1 MADRVYAMVRVRAGV
16 YLLPSNDGRTLY
28 RLSSYVE
35 DGSAKVDDGRGGW
48 KPITGTFWEVARNR
62 VPLPEIEPH
71 MIGGAFDDGEDWL
84 WNRDLWLEVESG
96 LDRRADA
103 IDEALRR

>member
-1 MADRVYAMVRVRAGV
+1 MTERVYAMVRVRAGV
-16 YLLPSNDGRTLY
+16 YLLPSNDGKTLY

-48 KPITGTFWEVARNR
+48 RPVVGTFWEVARNR
-62 VPLPEIEPH
+62 VPLPDIAPH
-71 MIGGAFDDGEDWL
+71 MIAGADDEQAWL
-84 WNRDLWLEVESG
+84 WNRDLWLEVESS

-103 IDEALRR
+103 IEEALKR